1 MMPQKTIGIREL
13 KGQLSSHIKE
23 VREGGTLVITDR
35 GKPVARLVPVAAGLA
50 EKVQT
55 MLDSGMAS
63 WSGQKP
69 SSDLPRVPVRGL
81 KTLAELLLE
90 DRE

>member
-1 MMPQKTIGIREL
+1 MPQKTIGIREL
-13 KGQLSSHIKE
+13 KGQLSSHIRE
-23 VREGGTLVITDR
+23 VREGATLVITDR
-35 GKPVARLVPVAAGLA
+35 GKPVARLVPVASGLA
-50 EKVQT
+50 EKVQF

-69 SSDLPRVPVRGL
+69 SSDLPRVLVQGP

>member
-1 MMPQKTIGIREL
+1 MAQKTIGIREF

-23 VREGGTLVITDR
+23 VREGATLVITDR
-35 GKPVARLVPVAAGLA
+35 GKPVARLVPAAAGLA
-50 EKVQT
+50 EKVQS

-63 WSGQKP
+63 WSGRKP
-69 SSDLPRVPVRGL
+69 SSELPRVSVQGA

>member
-1 MMPQKTIGIREL
+1 MPQKTIGIREL

-23 VREGGTLVITDR
+23 VREGATLVITDR

-50 EKVQT
+50 EKVQS
-55 MLDSGMAS
+55 MLDSGTAS

-69 SSDLPRVPVRGL
+69 SSDLPRVAVRGP